1 MKTIVAIWNTGGKG
15 KSTTILNLANLLISR
30 PHTPIFCSQPDI
42 TKLVVD
48 FRLVI
53 KIGGKTIALESQ
65 GDPGTKLEDR
75 LRNIEKLYNPDL
87 IICST
92 RTRGETVHAIEN
104 VARDFEYD
112 TIWTSTYQ
120 VTHDFEVANH
130 AKAEHLLDLIIRRGL
145 I

>member
-30 PHTPIFCSQPDI
+30 PHNLIFCSQPDV
-42 TKLVVD
+42 TKLVID

-53 KIGGKTIALESQ
+53 RIGENTIVLESQ
-65 GDPGTKLEDR
+65 GDPNTHLEAR
-75 LRNIEKLYNPDL
+75 LRDIETSFNPNI

-92 RTRGETVHAIEN
+92 RTRGETVRAVEN
-104 VARDFEYD
+104 LARDFDYD

-120 VTHDFEVANH
+120 VTHDFEVANI
-130 AKAEHLLDLIIRRGL
+130 AKAEHLLDLLIRRRL